1 MASGAARPGGT
12 ATHAS
17 RSTARPWTILV
28 GSGFLTGISH
38 RTERARCCIRPPP
51 SDHDVRTARLVA
63 GRDYGLRYGRGG
75 DRVNSRLPRAD
86 FPAPRLGRMVEWW
99 SAMGS
104 CDLLLPMRAALPGFA
119 TGLGTWVR
127 EKPRGAAGRRAG
139 KSL

>member
-63 GRDYGLRYGRGG
+63 GRDYGLRER
-75 DRVNSRLPRAD
+75 RRSCEFEAASRR
-86 FPAPRLGRMVEWW
+86 F
-99 SAMGS
+99 S
-104 CDLLLPMRAALPGFA
+104 
-119 TGLGTWVR
+119 
-127 EKPRGAAGRRAG
+127 GAAARSDGG
-139 KSL
+139 VVVSHG